1 MWFNISLNYTWGSSS
16 VISSYSYGTNYN
28 FDSEQELLNS
38 SDWIANYDISILC
51 HLRDT
56 IVNVLFNKFLEGI
69 INEWSKTFYV
79 DIK

>member
-1 MWFNISLNYTWGSSS
+1 MWFNINLNYTWGSSS
-16 VISSYSYGTNYN
+16 VISSYSYDTNYN
-28 FDSEQELLNS
+28 LDSEKELLNS

-51 HLRDT
+51 HLRVT
-56 IVNVLFNKFLEGI
+56 IVNALFKKFLKEI